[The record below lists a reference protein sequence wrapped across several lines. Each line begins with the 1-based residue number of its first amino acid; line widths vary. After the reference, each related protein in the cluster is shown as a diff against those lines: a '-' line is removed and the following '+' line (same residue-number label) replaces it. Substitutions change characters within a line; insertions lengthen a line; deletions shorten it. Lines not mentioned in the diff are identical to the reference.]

1 MVRILLMS
9 QQVVGRRI
17 VIIFRLTGGN
27 HFVDVGGQTSC
38 GCRNI
43 KSLERLAQAIEAKEV
58 ISDSNK

>member
-17 VIIFRLTGGN
+17 VIIFRLTSGS
-27 HFVDVGGQTSC
+27 HFVNVGSQTSC
-38 GCRNI
+38 DCRNI